1 MNWWM
6 IHLHNDQIIAL
17 FEVWMLASYR
27 ADSTVRLRLRYVRQ
41 LARQVQLTLATA
53 EHLEDALIRTR
64 HLAADTRHSI
74 LASWKLF
81 YRWAVAKRLV
91 LADPTALLDPIP
103 VRPRVPKIAPDSA
116 VASAIDG
123 AAPRDRALVMAG
135 RYACLRL
142 SEISNLHMRDRRDD
156 VLRIRGKG
164 DKERIVYIND
174 PLMDALRALERAL
187 PHGPYFPG
195 ETDGHLHPQ
204 SVHKIIKRVTG
215 WNPHSLRHAGATAAY
230 RATGDLRAV
239 QDMLGHASLATTQ
252 RYLHLD
258 DDARRRVANATVIL
272 PRGSV
277 AA

>member
-1 MNWWM
+1 M
-6 IHLHNDQIIAL
+6 IHLNNDQIIAL

-27 ADSTVRLRLRYVRQ
+27 AEGTVKLRLRHVRQ
-41 LARQVQLTLATA
+41 LARRVQLTLAGQD
-53 EHLEDALIRTR
+53 HLEDALARTR

-74 LASWKLF
+74 LASWRLF
-81 YRWAVAKRLV
+81 YRWAVAKRYV
-91 LADPTALLDPIP
+91 LADPTTLLDPIP
-103 VRPRVPKIAPDSA
+103 VRARMPKVAPDAA
-116 VASAIDG
+116 VTTAI
-123 AAPRDRALVMAG
+123 AAATPRDRALVMLG

-142 SEISNLHMRDRRDD
+142 SEIATLDMRHRADD

-164 DKERIVYIND
+164 DKDRVVYVNE
-174 PLMDALRALERAL
+174 PLMDALLLLERLL
-187 PHGPYFPG
+187 PRGPYFPG

-230 RATGDLRAV
+230 RATGDLRGV

-258 DDARRRVANATVIL
+258 DDSRRRVANATVIL
-272 PRGSV
+272 PRDRV